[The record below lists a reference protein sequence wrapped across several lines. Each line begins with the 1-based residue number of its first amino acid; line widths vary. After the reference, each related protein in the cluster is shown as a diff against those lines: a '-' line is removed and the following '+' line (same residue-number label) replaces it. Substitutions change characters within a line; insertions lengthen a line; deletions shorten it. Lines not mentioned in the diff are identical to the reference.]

1 MWSPFSIRGWSI
13 IFYGKDLR
21 IFGEDFIFLLSF
33 SFFCLFFF
41 GCEKEK
47 IDFVREGA
55 VEDYLYK
62 SLSGLLLLL
71 LLLLLLSVK

>member
-55 VEDYLYK
+55 VGFIFINL
-62 SLSGLLLLL
+62 SLFSFVVIASAAVG
-71 LLLLLLSVK
+71 K